1 MHPWIRQLGKV
12 TLACAIAAGTV
23 VAVSGCGSQA
33 PPKPTKVAYTDLG
46 LKKSLPPYL
55 KDTILERTDLANT
68 GPLAVSSYGLVMNLR
83 YSGDTRAPTA
93 VRDWMIKEMYRHGMG
108 SLRIPGY
115 RDMTPERVLAD
126 KRAAI
131 VTVGAF
137 IPPGARKGQRVDA
150 YCVAL
155 PQSDTASL
163 AGGTL
168 YQCELRLMGANPLNP
183 AGSVNKFVEARGPL
197 FINPAYALQ
206 TPTVTDGVARSGART
221 ATVLGGGYITA
232 DRPVQL
238 RLRTPQWNISRAVE
252 QVINQRFQQVA
263 DKPRQDGRGMCAAE
277 AQDEGYLNLYVPMSY
292 KGNWEHFMGVV
303 THLYINLNPAVAVI
317 KAQELA
323 QEATQPGALLEDISY
338 ALEAIGPA
346 AVPYITPL
354 LAHPSPDVRF
364 AMARAGTYLGDLA
377 SEDALI
383 QIAKT
388 TGHPF
393 RLNAIVCL
401 GEVPNNVEIN
411 RALATCLDSEE
422 SLIRINAYKVLAAGG
437 DMHVISR
444 PVNETFIL
452 DIVDSKGPPL
462 IYANR
467 IGEPRLAV
475 FGNRTSLNQ
484 PVTFTAFDTQLTIA
498 TNPER
503 PHLLSIYYR
512 GEELQEPIKTLS
524 RPNVAELA
532 ARLGGSGDEKLRFS
546 YGDIV
551 GMLQSMSDSG
561 KVSSAFV
568 LQDVPMV
575 DENLLDT
582 PDATGG
588 GGGGRPVGEPEAP
601 GHRAEAGNTTTP
613 PQAVGVNAGRPTGN
627 GAPVGRP
634 N

>member
-1 MHPWIRQLGKV
+1 MIG
-12 TLACAIAAGTV
+12 
-23 VAVSGCGSQA
+23 GCQKTE

-68 GPLAVSSYGLVMNLR
+68 GPLAVSSFGLIVNLR
-83 YSGDTRAPTA
+83 YSGDSRAPTQ

-108 SLRIPGY
+108 ALRIPGY
-115 RDMTPERVLAD
+115 REMTPERVLAD

-168 YQCELRLMGANPLNP
+168 YQCDLRLLGANPLNP
-183 AGSVNKFVEARGPL
+183 GGSVNKFVEARGPL

-206 TPTVTDGVARSGART
+206 TPTVTDGVARSGARS
-221 ATVLGGGYITA
+221 ATVLGGGYVTA

-238 RLRTPQWNISRAVE
+238 RLRTPQWNVSRAVE
-252 QVINQRFQQVA
+252 QVINTRFQQVA
-263 DKPRQDGRGMCAAE
+263 DKPRQDGRGVCAAE
-277 AQDEGYLNLYVPMSY
+277 AQDEGYLNLYVPMTY
-292 KGNWEHFMGVV
+292 KGNWEHFMGVA
-303 THLYINLNPAVAVI
+303 THLYINLNPAIAAV

-323 QEATQPGALLEDISY
+323 EEAKKPGALLEDISF
-338 ALEAIGPA
+338 ALEGIGPA
-346 AVPYITPL
+346 AVPFITPL
-354 LAHPSPDVRF
+354 LSHPSAEVQY
-364 AMARAGTYLGDLA
+364 AAARAGTYLGDVT

-383 QIAKT
+383 RIAKT

-401 GEVPNNVEIN
+401 GEVPNNVQIN
-411 RALATCLDSEE
+411 RALATCLDSDE
-422 SLIRINAYKVLAAGG
+422 SLVRINAYKVLAANN
-437 DMHVISR
+437 DHMFVTSV

-452 DIVDSKGPPL
+452 DVVDSKGPPL

-467 IGEPRLAV
+467 VGEPRLAV

-484 PVTFTAFDTQLTIA
+484 PITFTAFDTQLTIA
-498 TNPER
+498 TSAQKPN
-503 PHLLSIYYR
+503 LLSIFYR
-512 GEELQEPIKTLS
+512 GDELPEPVQTLS
-524 RPNVAELA
+524 RPIVAELA

-551 GMLQSMSDSG
+551 GILQSMSDSG

-575 DENLLDT
+575 DESVLDT

-588 GGGGRPVGEPEAP
+588 GGGNGRPVGQPDAP
-601 GHRAEAGNTTTP
+601 APRAAAATTDLP
-613 PQAVGVNAGRPTGN
+613 PAVGVNAGPPTGN
-627 GAPVGRP
+627 GATSGRP